1 MIASLFGFWPGFI
14 PFSHDSVPHTMSGL
28 RQCSAVSNSG
38 FLSLILLQ
46 FTAIILRFFFGGM
59 SYGLLDLAD
68 LEHSDDLSEKFL
80 VCWLEF
86 GLLVLIGL
94 NTERIESNVRIYLM
108 FLVHSFEM

>member
-1 MIASLFGFWPGFI
+1 MLVYRNDRGTLGRGVFVLVEKSLTSVEQTQFI
-14 PFSHDSVPHTMSGL
+14 TDVELEWVKIKLLKNKDS
-28 RQCSAVSNSG
+28 
-38 FLSLILLQ
+38 
-46 FTAIILRFFFGGM
+46 IILRFFFGGM

-108 FLVHSFEM
+108 LLH

>member
-1 MIASLFGFWPGFI
+1 
-14 PFSHDSVPHTMSGL
+14 
-28 RQCSAVSNSG
+28 
-38 FLSLILLQ
+38 
-46 FTAIILRFFFGGM
+46 M